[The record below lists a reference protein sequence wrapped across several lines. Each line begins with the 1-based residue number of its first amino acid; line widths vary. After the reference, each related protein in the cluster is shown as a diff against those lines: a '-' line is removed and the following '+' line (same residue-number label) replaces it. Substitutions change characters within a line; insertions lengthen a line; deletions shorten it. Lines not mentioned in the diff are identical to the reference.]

1 MLDFYIISDDENQ
14 NAKDIQK
21 LAIIKSMEYDVFDYL
36 KSLNIIEER
45 FDEYSTFR
53 WSVAF
58 VKQKIEFIE
67 NSQYRSDKNVIEL
80 LKILNEASQQ
90 QCGLIVN
97 GD

>member
-1 MLDFYIISDDENQ
+1 MLDFFIISDETNS
-14 NAKDIQK
+14 NAKNVQK
-21 LAIIKSMEYDVFDYL
+21 QTFIKSMEHDVFDYL

-67 NSQYRSDKNVIEL
+67 NSQYRTDKNVIEL
-80 LKILNEASQQ
+80 LEILNEASRQ

>member
-21 LAIIKSMEYDVFDYL
+21 LAIIESMEYDVFDYL
-36 KSLNIIEER
+36 KSINIIEER

-67 NSQYRSDKNVIEL
+67 NSKYRTDKKVINL
-80 LKILNEASQQ
+80 LEILNDAKRQ
-90 QCGLIVN
+90 QCGLIVF